1 MISLKELRRW
11 SAHLKHMP
19 FHPQW
24 LIFSDTRASR
34 KAITRLLRNRVLDVG
49 CGDRWIEENIRSGT
63 EYIGLDYPL
72 TVSKGYPGR
81 VDVFADGQR
90 LPFKADSID
99 TVLLLDV
106 LEHIVSPGSVLAE
119 AYRVLKPGG
128 LVVLQVP
135 FLYPLHD
142 EPHDYHRWT
151 DYGLRLLLERQG
163 FKINELIH
171 YGNPVRTASAL
182 AAISLAKSILDA
194 VSQRHP
200 ALILAPF
207 MIVAMPF
214 INIIGWL
221 ISILTPNSTF
231 MPLGYRAVAV
241 KPV

>member
-1 MISLKELRRW
+1 MFLKKLRRW
-11 SAHLKHMP
+11 SAPLKHMP

-34 KAITRLLRNRVLDVG
+34 KAITRLARNRVLDVG
-49 CGDRWIEENIRSGT
+49 CGDRWVEEDLHSSM

-81 VDVFADGQR
+81 VNVFSDGQC
-90 LPFKADSID
+90 LPFKADSMD

-106 LEHIVSPGSVLAE
+106 LEHIVSPESVLAE
-119 AYRVLKPGG
+119 TYRVLKPGG
-128 LVVLQVP
+128 IVVLQVP

-151 DYGLRLLLERQG
+151 DQGLRLLLERQG
-163 FKINELIH
+163 FIINDLIH
-171 YGNPVRTASAL
+171 HGNPVKTATAL
-182 AAISLAKSILDA
+182 IAISLAKGMLDA

-200 ALILAPF
+200 ALVLAPF
-207 MIVAMPF
+207 MIVAIPL
-214 INIIGWL
+214 INLIGWL
-221 ISILTPNSTF
+221 ISRSIPNSTF
-231 MPLGYRAVAV
+231 MPMGYRAVAV